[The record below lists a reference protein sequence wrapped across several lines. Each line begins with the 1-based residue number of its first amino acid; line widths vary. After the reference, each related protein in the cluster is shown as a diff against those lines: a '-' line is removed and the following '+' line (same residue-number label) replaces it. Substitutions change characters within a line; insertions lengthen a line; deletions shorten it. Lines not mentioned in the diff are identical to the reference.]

1 MNILKVTYNGKAY
14 YGELPHSSIIISN
27 KEEGELRIVFGG
39 TDERS
44 QPDERSQQVEWLL
57 SGLSI
62 GDRLKIQIV
71 EDNGERSEP
80 LDLDSV
86 YLAEYNSLKKKLG
99 K

>member
-1 MNILKVTYNGKAY
+1 MNILKVTHNGKAY
-14 YGELPHSSIIISN
+14 YGVLPHSSIIISN

-39 TDERS
+39 T
-44 QPDERSQQVEWLL
+44 DERSQQVEWLL

>member
-1 MNILKVTYNGKAY
+1 MNILKVTYNGKTY
-14 YGELPHSSIIISN
+14 YGKLPHSSIIISN

-44 QPDERSQQVEWLL
+44 LEWLL